1 MLVDGRKFSHANAPP
16 NQKTV
21 LEQSFS
27 VPQNTRQIQPSQ
39 EVVQNDS
46 NGIIA
51 PIPMIIPQNFQ
62 PLQQSQISQIQ
73 TSFEP
78 ITQITPQQIPQST
91 PQNISTQLQ
100 PQWNAPTAIQSLQNY
115 QLASQQIPQKKITP
129 IPIQIPNNQ
138 IPNSQISLP
147 STPQQ
152 EDENLSEKELTLEEK
167 KKITQEIIDKYTDG
181 LSVKDLDEQGLNNL
195 IDMFLLPEEERNEKR
210 AEIEKEREKIQIE
223 MEEIMKDA
231 EELKWILDEA
241 VNYVAT
247 NKRQLRGLDN
257 DVQELKELNEF
268 DIDSQLANI

>member
-1 MLVDGRKFSHANAPP
+1 MPMQNFTPPP